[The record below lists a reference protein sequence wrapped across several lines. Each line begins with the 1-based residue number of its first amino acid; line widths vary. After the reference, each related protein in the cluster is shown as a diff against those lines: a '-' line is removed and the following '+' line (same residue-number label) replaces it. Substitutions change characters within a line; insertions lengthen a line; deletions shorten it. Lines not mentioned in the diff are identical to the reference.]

1 MRKTMKGCCP
11 QNMPGWACGFVLLI
25 FCISCA
31 AKTPAPKPE
40 APPPAPLESKPGPVQ
55 PTPVPSPEPTPAP
68 SPAPPPAMK
77 SPKPTSPAR
86 AESPGEKSYFTH
98 TVKFPRETVS
108 IIAGWY
114 TGNIEN
120 WKALAEANP
129 DIDPTRIFVG
139 NKILIPEDMMK
150 TREPMPKEFVDGFYK
165 PKKGKAP
172 TAKPGPPPAKEE
184 EIELFGPKGQ
194 PRK

>member
-1 MRKTMKGCCP
+1 MKGYGP
-11 QNMPGWACGFVLLI
+11 QNMPLWACSLGLLM

-31 AKTPAPKPE
+31 AKAPAPKPE
-40 APPPAPLESKPGPVQ
+40 SYPVAPREGKPASVQ
-55 PTPVPSPEPTPAP
+55 PTPVPSPAPTLAP
-68 SPAPPPAMK
+68 SPAVE
-77 SPKPTSPAR
+77 SPKPTPPAKV
-86 AESPGEKSYFTH
+86 ETPKKKSYFTH
-98 TVKFPRETVS
+98 TVKFAGETVS

-114 TGNIEN
+114 TGNIED

-129 DIDPTRIFVG
+129 DIDPSKIFVG
-139 NKILIPEDMMK
+139 NKILIPEDLLK

-172 TAKPGPPPAKEE
+172 TAKPSSPPAKEE

-194 PRK
+194 PHK

>member
-1 MRKTMKGCCP
+1 MRETMKGYRP
-11 QNMPGWACGFVLLI
+11 QKMPGRACGFVLLI

-40 APPPAPLESKPGPVQ
+40 TSPQAPSEIRHAPVQ
-55 PTPVPSPEPTPAP
+55 PAPVLSPEPTPAP
-68 SPAPPPAMK
+68 PPASPPAMK
-77 SPKPTSPAR
+77 PPKPTPSAKV
-86 AESPGEKSYFTH
+86 ESPGKKSYFTH
-98 TVKFPRETVS
+98 TVKFAGETVS

-120 WKALAEANP
+120 WKALAEVNP
-129 DIDPTRIFVG
+129 SIDPKRIFVG
-139 NKILIPEDMMK
+139 NEILIPEDLLK

-165 PKKGKAP
+165 PRKGKAP
-172 TAKPGPPPAKEE
+172 AAKPGSPPAKEE

-194 PRK
+194 PQK

>member
-1 MRKTMKGCCP
+1 MTGYCAQR
-11 QNMPGWACGFVLLI
+11 MPGWACGLVLLI
-25 FCISCA
+25 FCMSCA
-31 AKTPAPKPE
+31 AKTPAPKTE
-40 APPPAPLESKPGPVQ
+40 TSPPAPVESNPAPVQ
-55 PTPVPSPEPTPAP
+55 PTPVLSPDPTPAAP
-68 SPAPPPAMK
+68 RAMEPPAPTPPAK
-77 SPKPTSPAR
+77 
-86 AESPGEKSYFTH
+86 AEPPGKKSYFTH
-98 TVKFPRETVS
+98 TVRFPRETVS

-129 DIDPTRIFVG
+129 DLDPKTIFVG
-139 NKILIPEDMMK
+139 NKILIPEDMLK

-165 PKKGKAP
+165 PRKGKAP
-172 TAKPGPPPAKEE
+172 PAKPAPSPAKEE